1 MIHYSNLNNEMDNKE
16 HLRNE
21 AYLKKQICRGQ
32 SKKLSFIFLC
42 FCFAISF
49 SFSVFAQEQT
59 ERIDNELIEIK
70 DTCFYFKAYVPKN
83 WIMEETKSKDSFFR
97 LVAYSPT
104 EKQSISFYS
113 LRAKDNVSPK
123 KLAKN
128 LKDFFS
134 NIGEVIDEKSNYFH
148 SPEYHERVFYD
159 KETALYSKIRCFA
172 YFEFGYIIMAK
183 SYENDFA
190 AFDACFNKTDG
201 YSPLRDE
208 STKKIIWLIVF
219 FLIFMLSIPA
229 GTGYL
234 AVKTKKYKWGL
245 LITVLISTIVH
256 CGLLVLMLNNLAKDS
271 LIMGVVIVFAMILGF
286 GWQSRKKGKIWVI
299 TSLG

>member
-1 MIHYSNLNNEMDNKE
+1 
-16 HLRNE
+16 
-21 AYLKKQICRGQ
+21 
-32 SKKLSFIFLC
+32 
-42 FCFAISF
+42 
-49 SFSVFAQEQT
+49 
-59 ERIDNELIEIK
+59 
-70 DTCFYFKAYVPKN
+70 
-83 WIMEETKSKDSFFR
+83 
-97 LVAYSPT
+97 
-104 EKQSISFYS
+104 
-113 LRAKDNVSPK
+113 
-123 KLAKN
+123 
-128 LKDFFS
+128 
-134 NIGEVIDEKSNYFH
+134 
-148 SPEYHERVFYD
+148 
-159 KETALYSKIRCFA
+159 
-172 YFEFGYIIMAK
+172 MAK